1 MQYPIFTSIVN
12 SIDARMRKR
21 GISAKKFKTWEDKRI
36 NASGLEILI
45 DLSKISTYI
54 SALSINFDWDS
65 FREAKIASQLDGMN
79 NHPILK
85 LESMANVPVTPII
98 DIEMTWLFDVD
109 GCQPTVPDAKGNYRL
124 DNAGIWMDSIN
135 KRIND
140 ILAEDD
146 IITRWHVEVDG
157 DNDGKYLSS
166 INLISYFQYSLT
178 NLDDLPAVQKYVN
191 RQLQDLFLKANKVI
205 DQADQILQEVIAA

>member
-1 MQYPIFTSIVN
+1 MQYPIFTSIIN

-21 GISAKKFKTWEDKRI
+21 GITAKKFKTWEDKRI

-45 DLSKISTYI
+45 DLTKISSYI
-54 SALSINFDWDS
+54 ASLSINFDWDS
-65 FREAKIASQLDGMN
+65 FREAKMANQLDGMQ

-85 LESMANVPVTPII
+85 LESVTEVPVPPVI
-98 DIEMTWLFDVD
+98 DVEMTWLFDID
-109 GCQPTVPDAKGNYRL
+109 SCQPEVPDATGNYRL

-135 KRIND
+135 KQIND

-157 DNDGKYLSS
+157 DVNGKYLSS
-166 INLISYFQYSLT
+166 INLISYFQYSLDD
-178 NLDDLPAVQKYVN
+178 LDNLPAVQTYVN
-191 RQLQDLFLKANKVI
+191 RRLQDLFLKANKVI
-205 DQADQILQEVIAA
+205 NQADQILQDVIAA